1 MASSQQVTIL
11 IVDDDEGH
19 TELIRRNFQRAGI
32 DNPIESVTRGSEALE
47 YVLCRGAHAGR
58 RGDGELLI
66 LLDIRMPGSL
76 DGVEVLR
83 QLKANPRTK
92 TIPVIML
99 TTTDDPRE
107 VSRCYELG
115 CNVYVTKPIESG
127 AFIEAIRRVGLM
139 ISVMSVPAERARAT

>member
-1 MASSQQVTIL
+1 MASSRQVTIL

-19 TELIRRNFQRAGI
+19 TELIRRNFQRTGI
-32 DNPIESVTRGSEALE
+32 DNPIESVTRGGEALD
-47 YVLCRGAHAGR
+47 YVFRRGAHANR
-58 RGDGELLI
+58 KGDGELLV
-66 LLDIRMPGSL
+66 LLDIRMPGSH

-83 QLKANPRTK
+83 QLKANPQTK
-92 TIPVIML
+92 SIPVIML

-139 ISVMSVPAERARAT
+139 ISVMSVPAEPARAT

>member
-1 MASSQQVTIL
+1 MSSARHVTIL

-19 TELIRRNFQRAGI
+19 TELICRNFRRTGI
-32 DNPIESVTRGSEALE
+32 DNPIESVTSGSEALE
-47 YVLCRGAHAGR
+47 YVFRRGAHANR
-58 RGDGELLI
+58 KEDTELLI
-66 LLDIRMPGSL
+66 LLDIRMPGSH

-83 QLKANPRTK
+83 RLKSDPQAK

-107 VSRCYELG
+107 VERCYELG
-115 CNVYVTKPIESG
+115 CNVYITKPIESG

-139 ISVMSVPAERARAT
+139 ISIMSVPTERSRPA